1 MNTSYEASRSDRL
14 ARLFVEH
21 PEALA
26 CRHCGSPIRPHRV
39 LRVWEHVTTGLV
51 RCVGTDRIAVAHPVE
66 GQVPLFPAIV
76 EEVA

>member
-1 MNTSYEASRSDRL
+1 MNDEHSMSRSDRL
-14 ARLFVEH
+14 SCWFTEH
-21 PEALA
+21 PEASA

-39 LRVWEHVTTGLV
+39 PRVWEHVTTGLV